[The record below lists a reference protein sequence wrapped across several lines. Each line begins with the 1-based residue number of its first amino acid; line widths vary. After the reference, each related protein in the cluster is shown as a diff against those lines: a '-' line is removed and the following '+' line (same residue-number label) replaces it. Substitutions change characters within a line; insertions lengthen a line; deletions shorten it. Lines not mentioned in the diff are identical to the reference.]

1 MTEQERN
8 DAMCQ
13 TQTSRMTLEF
23 YRAAQGATLEG
34 HASPLATACRTNRTL
49 RCTDDRP
56 QFLQGLVLTAAA

>member
-1 MTEQERN
+1 MTEQQRN

-34 HASPLATACRTNRTL
+34 HASPPSRR
-49 RCTDDRP
+49 R
-56 QFLQGLVLTAAA
+56 AALIGRFVAQAIDLNSCKGSC